1 MNVLICL
8 WFVITGLICIC
19 LFYDARASY
28 VVQATTVQDD
38 GQFPGPGELLW
49 TLGDDA
55 DTSITFQDI
64 KPEDQVFTISWGD
77 DRSVSLKGDGTV
89 EYLGEYNP
97 TEAAKVFWE
106 AVAKQRCL

>member
-28 VVQATTVQDD
+28 VVQATTVQDEVI
-38 GQFPGPGELLW
+38 PGELQW
-49 TLGDDA
+49 TYGADA
-55 DTSITFQDI
+55 DTLLTFEDI